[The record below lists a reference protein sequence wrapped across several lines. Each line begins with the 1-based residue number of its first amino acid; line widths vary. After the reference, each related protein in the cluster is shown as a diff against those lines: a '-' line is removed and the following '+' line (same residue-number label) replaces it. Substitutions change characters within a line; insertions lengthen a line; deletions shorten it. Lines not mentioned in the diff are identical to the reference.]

1 MGGRLWFEYIDEK
14 IYKSGNVKTVTKQRL
29 IKKIFFK
36 PMKKFKDEMI

>member
-29 IKKIFFK
+29 IEKNLKTNEKI
-36 PMKKFKDEMI
+36 ER